1 MDHPPE
7 IVALLEKY
15 PSLRGPIE
23 TGVESHDGREER
35 LLSFILSHPH
45 LNDMRS
51 NPSKLL
57 SVIDE
62 FSAKHD
68 FLISIGGHKAKIM
81 SDLVTKENPQTL
93 VELGG
98 YLGYSAIL
106 FADTMRRNSKPD
118 QQPRVLS
125 LEMSSH
131 FSSIAREL
139 IMLAGLSDIVK
150 VVTGPAEESLRKL
163 HEKGDLSK
171 IDFLFLDHVE
181 ELYVSDFKVCEEL
194 GLLQE
199 GAVIA
204 ADNVVKPG
212 APEYREYVRDHPRLE
227 STAVVGLIQ
236 PGDLEDEIEITHVK
250 SSA

>member
-35 LLSFILSHPH
+35 LLSYILSHPH
-45 LNDMRS
+45 LNDMRG

-62 FSAKHD
+62 YSAKHD

-81 SDLVTKENPQTL
+81 SELVTKENPQTL

-125 LEMSSH
+125 LEMSSE
-131 FSSIAREL
+131 FSAIAREL

-163 HEKGDLSK
+163 HEKGDLNK

-181 ELYVSDFKVCEEL
+181 DLYVSDFKVCEEL
-194 GLLQE
+194 GLLQQ

-212 APEYREYVRDHPRLE
+212 APEYRKYVRDHPRLE
-227 STAVVGLIQ
+227 STAVKGLIQ
-236 PGDLEDEIEITHVK
+236 PGDLEDEIEITHVT

>member
-7 IVALLEKY
+7 IVALLQKY

-35 LLSFILSHPH
+35 LLEFILSHPH
-45 LNDMRS
+45 LEDMRN

-81 SDLVTKENPQTL
+81 SDLVAEEKPQTL

-106 FADTMRRNSKPD
+106 LADAMRRNSKPG
-118 QQPRVLS
+118 QQPRVWS
-125 LEMSSH
+125 LEMSSE
-131 FSSIAREL
+131 FSAIAREL

-163 HEKGDLSK
+163 HKEGTLTN

-181 ELYVSDFKVCEEL
+181 DLYLPDFKVCEEL
-194 GLLQE
+194 GLLQQ

-204 ADNVVKPG
+204 ADNVVRPG
-212 APEYREYVRDHPRLE
+212 APGYRKFVRSHPRLQ
-227 STAVVGLIQ
+227 SNGVVGLIQ
-236 PGDLEDEIEITHVK
+236 PGDLEDEIEISRVT